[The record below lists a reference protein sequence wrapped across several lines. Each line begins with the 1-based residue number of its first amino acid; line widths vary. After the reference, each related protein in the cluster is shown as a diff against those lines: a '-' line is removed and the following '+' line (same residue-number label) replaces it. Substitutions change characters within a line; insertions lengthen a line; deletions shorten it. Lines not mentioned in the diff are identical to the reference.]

1 MNFFEHQAAARR
13 ASARLVFLFVLA
25 VLGIVAA
32 VDLAAWLVAPSW
44 RMLAFTSGV
53 TLLTILFG
61 SLYRIASL
69 GGGGEAVAQQMG
81 GTLVPA
87 DTTDLSL
94 RRLRNVV
101 EEIAIASGVPVPKL
115 YVMEEEAAINAF
127 AAGFSPS
134 DAVVAVTRGALE
146 RLNRD
151 ELQGVIAH
159 EFSHILN
166 GDMRLNVRLIGVLF
180 GILMI
185 GLIGRKVL
193 EYGRFGGSRN
203 RNAGALL
210 VAALVA
216 MVIGYVGLFFG
227 RLIKAGVSRSR
238 ERLADASAV
247 QFTRQT
253 AGLAGALK
261 KIAGVGE
268 GSRLSHR
275 GDAEEVSHMLFGD
288 GVGFSSLFATHPPL
302 LERIRALEPGFRD
315 EQLQRLRAEWRAAP
329 PDGLREDIA
338 LGLADASARPLPG
351 AREQV
356 RVSPPQVAA
365 QVAMPAS
372 DDYRRADAIV
382 DAIPEALRDLARD
395 REAVMPLLLALLLA
409 GADDVLEAQ
418 RGLIA
423 ERLGGVAADH
433 ALRIHQQL
441 TADLHPA
448 LRLPLAALAFP
459 VLRLRPRP
467 QLERFLDAVQAAIDA
482 DGEVSL
488 FEYCLARLLQVQVR
502 ESLDPARYARFG
514 RRKPGNVRNEF
525 ATLLAVVAR
534 YGHDDEAAARRAYL
548 AGLQRV
554 LPRDHLAYA
563 PPMAGVQALDAV
575 WEPLDALDPLAKQA
589 MVEAVTDAI
598 SSDGRIR
605 VAEAELLRT
614 ICGVLHCPLPP
625 VLEHQA

>member
-25 VLGIVAA
+25 VIGIVAA
-32 VDLAAWLVAPSW
+32 VDFAAWLVAPSW
-44 RMLAFTSGV
+44 RMLAFTSGI

-69 GGGGEAVAQQMG
+69 GGGGESVAQQMG

-115 YVMEEEAAINAF
+115 YVLEEEAGINAF

-134 DAVVAVTRGALE
+134 DAVVAVTRGTLE

-315 EQLQRLRAEWRAAP
+315 EQLERLRAEWRAAP
-329 PDGLREDIA
+329 PDGLQEDIA
-338 LGLADASARPLPG
+338 LGLAGVGAAALPG

-356 RVSPPQVAA
+356 RVSPPRVAA
-365 QVAMPAS
+365 QVATPAS

-382 DAIPEALRDLARD
+382 DAVPEALRDLARD

-409 GADDVLEAQ
+409 EADDVLDAQ
-418 RGLIA
+418 RKVIA
-423 ERLGGVAADH
+423 ERLGEGAADH

-467 QLERFLDAVQAAIDA
+467 QLEHFLDAVQAVIDA

-514 RRKPGNVRNEF
+514 RRKPGGVRNEF
-525 ATLLAVVAR
+525 ATLLAVVAQA
-534 YGHDDEAAARRAYL
+534 GHADPAKARLAYL
-548 AGLQRV
+548 TGLQRV

-563 PPMAGVQALDAV
+563 PPARGVQALDAV

-598 SSDGRIR
+598 SSDGRVS

-625 VLEHQA
+625 MLGE